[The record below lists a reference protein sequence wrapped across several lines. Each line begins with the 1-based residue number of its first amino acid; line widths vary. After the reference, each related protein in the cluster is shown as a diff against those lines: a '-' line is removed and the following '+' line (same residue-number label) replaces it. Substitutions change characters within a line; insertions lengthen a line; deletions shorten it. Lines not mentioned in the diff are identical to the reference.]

1 MPAAHDF
8 DLFVIGGGSGGV
20 RAARIAAGY
29 GARVAV
35 AEEYRIGGTCVIR
48 GCIPKKLLVYASRFP
63 DDFEDSVGFGWKP
76 GKARFDWKR
85 LIASKDAEI
94 DRLNA
99 AYTRTLENAGVTI
112 IRSRAEIEH
121 PHRIRL
127 TAEDRVVTA
136 DTILIAAGAV
146 PYIDP
151 DLEGAEHVITSN
163 EMFHLR
169 RQPKKLVIAGGG
181 FVAVEFAC
189 IMRGLGTEVTMI
201 CRGEILRGFDDE
213 TRGMLHASLEK
224 RGIEVICNDTI
235 RRVEKVRGGV
245 VGHSR
250 SGRTLSADQILQA
263 TGRRPHTTGL
273 GVETAGVKCD
283 ANGAV
288 VVDRYSRTNVKNI
301 YAIGDVTNR
310 LQLTPVAIR
319 EGHAFADT
327 VFGGKKTAVDHAGV
341 PRAVF
346 GTPELGTVG
355 LTEEEAKDR
364 HAAVDIYRAVFRP
377 LKSTLSGR
385 DEKMMMKLIVDAET
399 DRVLG
404 CHILGLDA
412 GEMVQLVAIAMRLKA
427 KKADFDAT
435 MALHPSA
442 AEELVTMRTP
452 SERWRR
458 GKTAAIPPPPETP
471 VEGVEV

>member
-1 MPAAHDF
+1 MPAHDF

-20 RAARIAAGY
+20 RAARVAAGY
-29 GARVAV
+29 GARVAL

-63 DDFEDSVGFGWKP
+63 DEFEDAVGFGWTP
-76 GKARFDWKR
+76 GKAKFDWQR
-85 LIASKDAEI
+85 LIARKDAEI

-112 IRSRAEIEH
+112 VRSRAEIEH

-127 TAEDRVVTA
+127 TGEDRVVTA
-136 DTILIAAGAV
+136 ETILIAAGAV
-146 PYIDP
+146 PHIDP
-151 DLEGAEHVITSN
+151 DLAGAEHVITSN
-163 EMFHLR
+163 EMFHLEK
-169 RQPKKLVIAGGG
+169 QPRKLVISGGG
-181 FVAVEFAC
+181 FVAVEFAS

-201 CRGEILRGFDDE
+201 CRGEILRGFDNE
-213 TRGMLHASLEK
+213 MRKALHRALEA
-224 RGIEVICNDTI
+224 RGIEIVCNDTI
-235 RRVEKVRGGV
+235 ARVEKVRGGV

-250 SGRTLSADQILQA
+250 GGRTLAADRILHA
-263 TGRRPHTTGL
+263 IGRRPHTTGL
-273 GVETAGVKCD
+273 GLENAGVKCD

-288 VVDRYSRTNVKNI
+288 IVDRFSRTNVRNI

-327 VFGGKKTAVDHAGV
+327 VFGGKRTAVDHENV

-355 LTEEEAKDR
+355 LTEEQAKER
-364 HAAVDIYRAVFRP
+364 YAAVDVYRSVFRP

-385 DEKMMMKLIVDAET
+385 DEKMLMKLLVDADT

-412 GEMVQLVAIAMRLKA
+412 AEMVQLVAIAMRLKA

-458 GKTAAIPPPPETP
+458 GKSTAAPPPPETP
-471 VEGVEV
+471 VEGVGV

>member
-20 RAARIAAGY
+20 RAARIAAGH
-29 GARVAV
+29 GARVAI
-35 AEEYRIGGTCVIR
+35 AEEYQIGGTCVIR
-48 GCIPKKLLVYASRFP
+48 GCIPKKLLVYASRFA
-63 DDFEDSVGFGWKP
+63 DDFEDSIGFGWTP
-76 GKARFDWKR
+76 GKAKFDWTK
-85 LIASKDAEI
+85 LIANKDAEI

-99 AYTRTLENAGVTI
+99 AYTNTLDKAGVTI

-121 PHRIRL
+121 RHRIRL
-127 TAEDRVVTA
+127 TAEDRVVTT
-136 DTILIAAGAV
+136 DTILIAAGSI
-146 PYIDP
+146 PHIDP
-151 DLEGAEHVITSN
+151 EVAGAEHVITSN
-163 EMFHLR
+163 EMFHLEK
-169 RQPKKLVIAGGG
+169 QPKKLVISGGG
-181 FVAVEFAC
+181 FVAVEFAS
-189 IMRGLGTEVTMI
+189 IMHGLGTEVTMI
-201 CRGEILRGFDDE
+201 CRGEILRGFDNE
-213 TRGMLHASLEK
+213 IREALHAALEK

-235 RRVEKVRGGV
+235 TRVEKGRGGV

-250 SGRTLSADQILQA
+250 AGRTLRADHILHA
-263 TGRRPHTTGL
+263 IGRRPHTTGL
-273 GVETAGVKCD
+273 GVENAGVKCD
-283 ANGAV
+283 ENGAV
-288 VVDRYSRTNVKNI
+288 IVNRFSRTNVRNI

-327 VFGGKKTAVDHAGV
+327 VFGGKKTAVDHLGV

-355 LTEEEAKDR
+355 LTEEEAKEQYSS
-364 HAAVDIYRAVFRP
+364 VDIYRALFRP

-385 DEKMMMKLIVDAET
+385 DEKMLMKLLVDGDT

-412 GEMVQLVAIAMRLKA
+412 GEMVQLVAIAMRMKA
-427 KKADFDAT
+427 KKSDFDAT

-458 GKTAAIPPPPETP
+458 GKSVAIPPPPETP

>member
-8 DLFVIGGGSGGV
+8 DLFIIGGGSGGV

-29 GARVAV
+29 GARVAI

-63 DDFEDSVGFGWKP
+63 DDFEDSIGFGWKP
-76 GKARFDWKR
+76 GKAKFDWKK
-85 LIASKDAEI
+85 LIANKDAEI

-121 PHRIRL
+121 RHRIRL
-127 TAEDRVVTA
+127 TGEDRVVTA
-136 DTILIAAGAV
+136 ETILIAAGAV
-146 PYIDP
+146 PHIDP
-151 DLEGAEHVITSN
+151 DMEGAAHVITSN
-163 EMFHLR
+163 EMFHLK

-181 FVAVEFAC
+181 FVAVEFAS
-189 IMRGLGTEVTMI
+189 IMSGLGTKVTML
-201 CRGEILRGFDDE
+201 CRGEILRGFDNE
-213 TRGMLHASLEK
+213 TREMLHESLVN

-235 RRVEKVRGGV
+235 KRVEKVKGGLTA
-245 VGHSR
+245 R
-250 SGRTLSADQILQA
+250 TRTGRTLTADHILQA
-263 TGRRPHTTGL
+263 TGRRPHTIGL

-283 ANGAV
+283 PNGAV
-288 VVDRYSRTNVKNI
+288 IVDRYSRTNVKNI

-355 LTEEEAKDR
+355 LTEEEAKEQHD
-364 HAAVDIYRAVFRP
+364 AVDIYRAIFRP

-385 DEKMMMKLIVDAET
+385 EEKTLMKLIVDGKT

-404 CHILGLDA
+404 CHILGFDA

-427 KKADFDAT
+427 KKADFDDT

-452 SERWRR
+452 SERWKR
-458 GKTAAIPPPPETP
+458 GKTVAIPPPPETP